1 MSVPPPNAQRPHTLA
16 APSTTVSPRLVVRS
30 RSSCILRR
38 CASPQLLT
46 DWRIRCTLY
55 FLKVVIALL
64 AFPFLIFAMPLMQ
77 IWLTHVRPTG
87 YDQAGHCVPS
97 LSSSQIKAKFRAA
110 YIAKQNRAQ
119 REGIPTAA
127 PLVVQPPRP
136 FCEAARRSART
147 KPPRERPR

>member
-1 MSVPPPNAQRPHTLA
+1 MIVAERLRHVCEGARPRV
-16 APSTTVSPRLVVRS
+16 VSMRACMRA
-30 RSSCILRR
+30 RR
-38 CASPQLLT
+38 TRLT

-77 IWLTHVRPTG
+77 IWLTHVRHTG

-119 REGIPTAA
+119 REGVPTAA
-127 PLVVQPPRP
+127 ALVVQAPGPS
-136 FCEAARRSART
+136 CEAVRRSART
-147 KPPRERPR
+147 KPLCERPR

>member
-1 MSVPPPNAQRPHTLA
+1 M
-16 APSTTVSPRLVVRS
+16 VRS
-30 RSSCILRR
+30 PSSCILRR

-127 PLVVQPPRP
+127 PLVVQP
-136 FCEAARRSART
+136 AAPLVRGCAT
-147 KPPRERPR
+147 ERAYKAPS